1 MKADRF
7 GRRAPS
13 ASFSGSRREMLRRS
27 GGLALAGA
35 ASALVPGLARSQA
48 PTLGIVSFP
57 GPSISS
63 HSKVIITKNGFDKK
77 NGWDL
82 RWEVRPTTEAYLN
95 DFVNGAYESID
106 FAGLNQFANLFNKG
120 VPLKIV
126 QATVHWP
133 VPVVVRTDSGIKSI
147 AELKG
152 KRIAVGRASFTYAY
166 VNMALRSAG
175 IDLEKDTT
183 YSSVDFFQALPRLQR
198 GDFDAAV
205 LLFEHAIKL
214 MQDAPKDFRIL
225 FDASKEFAK
234 SLGVERCYQYQ
245 AVRTDWL
252 QKNGGSVAKVIAT
265 YNDVAQFFASKPA
278 EAVKLLA
285 QPTANGGAN
294 LAEGIGTVEYVTG
307 TLEGLKTIHVS
318 KTAAQLK
325 REITL
330 EMEAYLRLGLI
341 EKIPAES
348 IFA

>member
-1 MKADRF
+1 
-7 GRRAPS
+7 
-13 ASFSGSRREMLRRS
+13 
-27 GGLALAGA
+27 
-35 ASALVPGLARSQA
+35 
-48 PTLGIVSFP
+48 
-57 GPSISS
+57 
-63 HSKVIITKNGFDKK
+63 
-77 NGWDL
+77 
-82 RWEVRPTTEAYLN
+82 
-95 DFVNGAYESID
+95 
-106 FAGLNQFANLFNKG
+106 
-120 VPLKIV
+120 
-126 QATVHWP
+126 
-133 VPVVVRTDSGIKSI
+133 
-147 AELKG
+147 
-152 KRIAVGRASFTYAY
+152 
-166 VNMALRSAG
+166 MALRSAG